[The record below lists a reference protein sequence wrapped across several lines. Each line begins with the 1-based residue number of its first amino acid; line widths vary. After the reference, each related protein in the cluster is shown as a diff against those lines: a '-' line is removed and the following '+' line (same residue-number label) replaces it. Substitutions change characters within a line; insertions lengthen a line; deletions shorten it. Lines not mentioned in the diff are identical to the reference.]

1 MKNDNDLNLHS
12 MTKLSGWLR
21 YWSYVF
27 PDKNQKLLRMSR
39 MRITKQ
45 AVAIL
50 SLIISGNET
59 KLLKSATD
67 STCPKTVEI
76 ICP

>member
-39 MRITKQ
+39 MRITKH

-50 SLIISGNET
+50 SLISGNET
-59 KLLKSATD
+59 ELPKSATD